1 MIMKPTRLLLACAA
15 LAFASTASLHAA
27 PAIGSDA
34 PSFSLSDSDGKKHT
48 LAEHK
53 GKYVVLEWTN
63 PQCPFV
69 KKHYGSGNMQKLQA
83 EYTKKGVVWLSID
96 SSAKGHEGYLTPE
109 QAKEWQATA
118 KTASTALLL
127 DADGK
132 VGREYGA
139 KTTPEMYIINPE
151 GKLVYSGA
159 IDSIPSADPSDVT
172 KASNYVKAGLDSAL
186 SGKPIETA
194 ATKSYGCSVKYE

>member
-1 MIMKPTRLLLACAA
+1 MTPTRLILACAA
-15 LAFASTASLHAA
+15 LAFASTATLHAA
-27 PAIGSDA
+27 PAIGSTA
-34 PSFSLSDSDGKKHT
+34 PDFSLPGADGKTHT

-69 KKHYGSGNMQKLQA
+69 KKHYGSGHMQKLQA

-109 QAKEWQATA
+109 QAKEWQASA
-118 KTASTALLL
+118 KTAETALLL
-127 DADGK
+127 DPSGK

-139 KTTPEMYIINPE
+139 KTTPDMYIISPE
-151 GKLVYSGA
+151 GKLLYSGA
-159 IDSIPSADPSDVT
+159 IDSIPSADPDDLA
-172 KASNYVKAGLDSAL
+172 KADNYVKAGLEAAL
-186 SGKPIETA
+186 NGKPIATPV
-194 ATKSYGCSVKYE
+194 TKSYGCSVKYE

>member
-1 MIMKPTRLLLACAA
+1 MTPTRLILACAA
-15 LAFASTASLHAA
+15 LAFASTTALHAA
-27 PAIGSDA
+27 PAIGSNA
-34 PSFSLSDSDGKKHT
+34 PDFSLPGADGKTHT

-109 QAKEWQATA
+109 QAKEWQASA
-118 KTASTALLL
+118 KTAETALLL
-127 DADGK
+127 DPSGK
-132 VGREYGA
+132 VGRQYGA
-139 KTTPEMYIINPE
+139 KTTPDMYIISPE
-151 GKLVYSGA
+151 GKLLYSGA
-159 IDSIPSADPSDVT
+159 IDSIPSADPDDIA
-172 KASNYVKAGLDSAL
+172 KANNYVKAGLEAAL
-186 SGKPIETA
+186 NGKPVETPV
-194 ATKSYGCSVKYE
+194 TKSYGCSVKYE